1 MTDYA
6 TAAMVRQQVGLDP
19 ADPDPR
25 IDRAVAATNAWATK
39 LPHAPAAATDPEFV
53 LGCTILAARWY
64 KRNATPEGVGTF
76 GADVAVY
83 VPRRDGDVDA
93 LLGLGTYAPPRVG

>member
-1 MTDYA
+1 
-6 TAAMVRQQVGLDP
+6 MVRAQVGLDP
-19 ADPDPR
+19 LPADPD
-25 IDRAVAATNAWATK
+25 DRVDAAVAATNAWASR
-39 LPHAPAAATDPEFV
+39 LPHAPADPADAEFV

-64 KRNATPEGVGTF
+64 KRKATPEGVGTF

-93 LLGLGTYAPPRVG
+93 LLRVGVYAPPRVG